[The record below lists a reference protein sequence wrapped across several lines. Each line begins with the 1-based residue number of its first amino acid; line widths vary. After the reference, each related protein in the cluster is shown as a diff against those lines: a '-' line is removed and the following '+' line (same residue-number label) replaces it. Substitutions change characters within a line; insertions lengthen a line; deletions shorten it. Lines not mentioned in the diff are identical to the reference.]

1 VTAGTAV
8 RRLPGTVWL
17 AGTVAFLGSCAD
29 TFVLF
34 VVLWVAQPQGWS
46 GVQIALVVLAL
57 RLPTL
62 VAGLPAGRAVD
73 RFGAR
78 PVVLVDMSARVVL
91 LAALVLCANGGAL
104 PLVPVLVLGGLA
116 GACGPATYAAV
127 RWLVPRLVPD
137 DLGGRANAVIAVS
150 DQLPLLIGAAL
161 VGPALAVLSPATSLL
176 VPIALL
182 AAGGLLARRLPTRPG
197 TEPSVPHNPSTVESR
212 WRWPRRVVA
221 IIALSTAYYLM
232 YGPFETAT
240 PGLVRD
246 RLNAGEAAYSLLWTV
261 FGAGALLGLMA
272 APALAHR
279 RAGFVNAGGA
289 LVWGLIMLPVA
300 LVTDLSAT
308 VALFAVGGLV
318 WGPYTTVETHALQRW
333 VNPSRHGVVFG
344 LQRGVL
350 ATATPVGAA
359 AGAIALEH
367 AAAHLVLAVSAAAC
381 ALAGLLALADTD
393 LRTAR

>member
-1 VTAGTAV
+1 MTAGTAV
-8 RRLPGTVWL
+8 RRLPGAVWR
-17 AGTVAFLGSCAD
+17 AGAVAFLGASAD

-46 GVQIALVVLAL
+46 GLQIALVVLAL

-62 VAGLPAGRAVD
+62 AAGVPAGRAVD

-78 PVVLVDMSARVVL
+78 PVVLSDVAVRALL
-91 LAALVLCANGGAL
+91 LAVLMAAGRGGAL

-127 RWLVPRLVPD
+127 RWLVPRIVPV
-137 DLGGRANAVIAVS
+137 DLRGRANAVIAIG

-161 VGPALAVLSPATSLL
+161 VGPALAVLSPAVSLL
-176 VPIALL
+176 VPIVLL
-182 AAGGLLARRLPTRPG
+182 AAAGLLAWKLPSRSGIGPVVQRDPAMTADRYRR
-197 TEPSVPHNPSTVESR
+197 PH
-212 WRWPRRVVA
+212 RVGAV
-221 IIALSTAYYLM
+221 IALSTAYYLL
-232 YGPFETAT
+232 YGPFETAA

-246 RLNAGEAAYSLLWTV
+246 RLGAGEAAYGLLWTV
-261 FGAGALLGLMA
+261 FGAGALLGLVA
-272 APALAHR
+272 APALAR
-279 RAGFVNAGGA
+279 GRPGLVNACGA

-300 LVTDLSAT
+300 WMMDLPAV
-308 VALFAVGGLV
+308 VALFAVGGVV

-333 VNPSRHGVVFG
+333 VDPARHGVVFG
-344 LQRGVL
+344 LQRSLL

-359 AGAIALEH
+359 AGAIALEY
-367 AAAHLVLAVSAAAC
+367 AAPNLVLAGSAAAC
-381 ALAGLLALADTD
+381 ALAGLIALTNTD

>member
-1 VTAGTAV
+1 
-8 RRLPGTVWL
+8 
-17 AGTVAFLGSCAD
+17 
-29 TFVLF
+29 
-34 VVLWVAQPQGWS
+34 
-46 GVQIALVVLAL
+46 
-57 RLPTL
+57 LPTL

-78 PVVLVDMSARVVL
+78 PVVLVDVAVRVVL
-91 LAALVLCANGGAL
+91 LTALALCGDGGAL

-137 DLGGRANAVIAVS
+137 DLHGRANAVIAVS

-161 VGPALAVLSPATSLL
+161 VGPALAVLSPAASLL

-197 TEPSVPHNPSTVESR
+197 IEPSVPLTPSIVESR

-221 IIALSTAYYLM
+221 IIALSTAYYLV

-246 RLNAGEAAYSLLWTV
+246 RLNAGETAYSLLWTV

-272 APALAHR
+272 APALAQR
-279 RAGFVNAGGA
+279 RPGIVNAGGA

-300 LVTDLSAT
+300 LVSDLSAA
-308 VALFAVGGLV
+308 VALFAIGGLV

-333 VNPSRHGVVFG
+333 VHPSRHGVVFG

-359 AGAIALEH
+359 AGAMALEH

-381 ALAGLLALADTD
+381 ALAGLLALANTD